1 MIVIENI
8 HLDDLHV
15 YFTHPPTHCCTK
27 EFAMKLHELSA
38 AITEVSAQVAKV
50 KDEVLARIAALETAL
65 QDLDLPEDAVVAL
78 TALREG
84 VQALDDVT
92 PDLEPVPEPEPQ
104 PEPQPEP
111 IPDPV

>member
-1 MIVIENI
+1 
-8 HLDDLHV
+8 
-15 YFTHPPTHCCTK
+15 
-27 EFAMKLHELSA
+27 MKLHELSA